1 MALQNAVLPA
11 GAFAITPSD
20 ANRVNFTALYVG
32 VGGDVA
38 LLPEDQNAV
47 SGAAVTFK
55 NAPSGS
61 VLPIQGKK
69 VLATGTTATNI
80 LGLR

>member
-1 MALQNAVLPA
+1 MATQNAVLPV

-20 ANRVNFTALYVG
+20 TARINFTALYVG
-32 VGGDVA
+32 TSGDVA
-38 LLPEDQNAV
+38 VLPEDQNL
-47 SGAAVTFK
+47 STGAAVTFR
-55 NAPSGS
+55 NAPSGT

-69 VLATGTTATNI
+69 VLATGTTASNL

>member
-20 ANRVNFTALYVG
+20 AEPVNFTALYVG

-38 LLPEDQNAV
+38 LLPLDQNALT
-47 SGAAVTFK
+47 GTAVTFR

-61 VLPIQGKK
+61 VLPIQGRK
-69 VLATGTTATNI
+69 VLATGTTAASI